1 MKHFDHIV
9 FDVDGTLADTE
20 ESVLSSLAQIVQEE
34 TGKTLP
40 RNELEFALGIPGK
53 NALEKLGIYSQ
64 ATLDRWCQVAA
75 SFKRTPSACF
85 QVCLKSSQHSPI
97 AAANLASSPHVR
109 ATNTQKK
116 LHPLA
121 SISILST
128 SSLSKTQPNINPHP
142 HPCSN
147 ISGVRAR
154 ILATSSTLA
163 TPSTTNNAQLRQGS
177 VLPEQ
182 HGDHTKTSQTPP
194 TTSKL
199 PTTY

>member
-1 MKHFDHIV
+1 MGHWQIQKKAFYHR
-9 FDVDGTLADTE
+9 LSRLSKKRPAKRSPDTSLNLPSAYPARMPLRNS
-20 ESVLSSLAQIVQEE
+20 ESTRRQRWIA
-34 TGKTLP
+34 GAKLP
-40 RNELEFALGIPGK
+40 PALK
-53 NALEKLGIYSQ
+53 A
-64 ATLDRWCQVAA
+64 
-75 SFKRTPSACF
+75 PSACF

-116 LHPLA
+116 LHPLV
-121 SISILST
+121 SINILSA

-177 VLPEQ
+177 VLPER

-194 TTSKL
+194 TTSKP